1 MTALPITLKVNN
13 RTEFFALQDL
23 VISTLIFIGSAIFI
37 LFYLDA
43 ESIFYILIGFYFFLY
58 FLPVIVLHS
67 NYKKYN
73 KNKILILEK
82 NSIVFDNKII
92 ELDKIIKS
100 NVYGTYQSLNNQSS
114 GKLPY
119 QTAYFYIEIVD
130 SENQI
135 MYLTNLLSKDL
146 IRLIQENYPSLE
158 LKKII
163 NTYPKIKN
171 YG

>member
-23 VISTLIFIGSAIFI
+23 LISSLIFIGSALFM

-43 ESIFYILIGFYFFLY
+43 ELIFYILIGFYFFLF
-58 FLPVIVLHS
+58 FLPVIILHS
-67 NYKKYN
+67 NYEKYN
-73 KNKILILEK
+73 KDKILIFEK
-82 NSIVFDNKII
+82 DKIVFDNKVI
-92 ELDKIIKS
+92 ELDKIVKS
-100 NVYGTYQSLNNQSS
+100 NIYGTYQSLNNQSS

-119 QTAYFYIEIVD
+119 QTAYFYVEIQD
-130 SENQI
+130 SENQKI
-135 MYLTNLLSKDL
+135 YLTNLLSKDL